1 MVKAIKVFDSVASI
15 FSTCW
20 MIVGSFYVYGSW
32 KRVSWAEGPIGAT
45 TDNPTSVAA
54 MDATYCDYG
63 TYMFAFIVI
72 TIGYISLCV
81 SILAAICTCFCR
93 GSESEDE

>member
-32 KRVSWAEGPIGAT
+32 TIVKWVEGAT
-45 TDNPTSVAA
+45 GATADNPTSIATA
-54 MDATYCDYG
+54 DSTYCDYG

-72 TIGYISLCV
+72 TIGYISLWISV
-81 SILAAICTCFCR
+81 LAAICTCFCR
-93 GSESEDE
+93 GSESENE

>member
-32 KRVSWAEGPIGAT
+32 TIVKWVEGAT
-45 TDNPTSVAA
+45 GDSTNGVTGVDS
-54 MDATYCDYG
+54 TYCDYG

-72 TIGYISLCV
+72 TIGYISLCLSV
-81 SILAAICTCFCR
+81 LAAICTCFCR
-93 GSESEDE
+93 GSESENE